1 MANRRMVAAQSKESN
16 MARHKRTPLIAA
28 LTLVLVVGAGIGAAL
43 AFAKQPSPAGGSGT
57 SPLLNTIAPKT
68 VATGLGALPGS
79 RAEEIRDMAPQ
90 TTAGRLGETH
100 EPQPLGAT
108 TSAATGTASTGL
120 PREETTE
127 TPPRNPVAA
136 LTERNEP

>member
-1 MANRRMVAAQSKESN
+1 
-16 MARHKRTPLIAA
+16 MARHKRSSVVAA

-43 AFAKQPSPAGGSGT
+43 AFAKQPSPGGGSGT
-57 SPLLNTIAPKT
+57 STVLNTISPKT
-68 VATGLGALPGS
+68 VSGSLRVLSGS
-79 RAEEIRDMAPQ
+79 RVEESRDMAPQ
-90 TTAGRLGETH
+90 TTAGRLGESH

-136 LTERNEP
+136 LIERSEP